1 MACLGGGAAQRP
13 AERRALACLGGAAAQ
28 GPAGGRLISLSDLGD
43 QLLSGMLTYG
53 YPILGIT
60 LLVGAIGV
68 PVPASLVATV
78 AGALLAEG
86 DLQPLP
92 TLLVA
97 LIACVAGDLV
107 GYSIGRA
114 GGDQFARR
122 HGHWLGIGS
131 KRIAQVQALYQ
142 RWAGPTML
150 VSRSLIAI
158 LAPAVNLLA
167 GASDE
172 SVQEFVAYST
182 VGRLLWIAIFVGL
195 GYQFAGSAE
204 VAADFASSLSGL
216 LGLLVLTF
224 FLAVVMRRRA

>member
-1 MACLGGGAAQRP
+1 
-13 AERRALACLGGAAAQ
+13 
-28 GPAGGRLISLSDLGD
+28 
-43 QLLSGMLTYG
+43 MLMYG

-97 LIACVAGDLV
+97 MVACVAGDLV
-107 GYSIGRA
+107 GYGIGRV
-114 GGDQFARR
+114 GGDQFAQR
-122 HGHWLGIGS
+122 HGGWLGMGS
-131 KRIAQVQALYQ
+131 KRMGQVEALFQ
-142 RWAGPTML
+142 RWAGPTLL

-167 GASDE
+167 GASEE
-172 SVQEFVAYST
+172 SLQEFVAFTT
-182 VGRLLWIAIFVGL
+182 VGRLLWIGIFVGL
-195 GYQFAGSAE
+195 GYEFAGSAE
-204 VAADFASSLSGL
+204 VAADFASSLSGV
-216 LGLLVLTF
+216 LGLLVLTC
-224 FLAVVMRRRA
+224 FLAVAMRRRGGQDVYPRGDPEKTRC

>member
-1 MACLGGGAAQRP
+1 M
-13 AERRALACLGGAAAQ
+13 
-28 GPAGGRLISLSDLGD
+28 
-43 QLLSGMLTYG
+43 YG

-60 LLVGAIGV
+60 LLIGAIGV

-86 DLQPLP
+86 DLQPAP

-97 LIACVAGDLV
+97 LSACVAGDLV
-107 GYSIGRA
+107 GYGLGRF

-122 HGHWLGIGS
+122 HGRWVGMGT
-131 KRIAQVQALYQ
+131 KRIGQVEGLFQ

-167 GASDE
+167 GASAQ
-172 SVQEFVAYST
+172 SLQAFLVYT
-182 VGRLLWIAIFVGL
+182 TLGRLLWIGIFVGL
-195 GYQFAGSAE
+195 GYEFAGSAE
-204 VAADFASSLSGL
+204 VAADFASSLSGVLGL
-216 LGLLVLTF
+216 LGLTC
-224 FLAVVMRRRA
+224 FLAVAMRRRA